1 MATSQG
7 KREILVTA
15 RAAAD
20 LSNASLS
27 GKNTPYLEITI
38 MDATVKTNPDK
49 ESSVNPVWDE
59 VFKFKVPGA
68 SPGEEPLVIH
78 VTAKHQ
84 VTAPLIPDS
93 TIGKGSVPLVQL
105 WSKGSEEVKIP
116 LTDSFGK
123 PAGAAFIGVKV
134 ETPMDEREIRK
145 FWFNYVSINMVY
157 VLMLSLKTLC

>member
-38 MDATVKTNPDK
+38 MDSTVKTNPDK

-59 VFKFKVPGA
+59 LFMFKVPGA

-116 LTDSFGK
+116 LTDSSGQ

-134 ETPMDEREIRK
+134 ETPKDEREIRK
-145 FWFNYVSINMVY
+145 FWLNYSNINMV
-157 VLMLSLKTLC
+157 